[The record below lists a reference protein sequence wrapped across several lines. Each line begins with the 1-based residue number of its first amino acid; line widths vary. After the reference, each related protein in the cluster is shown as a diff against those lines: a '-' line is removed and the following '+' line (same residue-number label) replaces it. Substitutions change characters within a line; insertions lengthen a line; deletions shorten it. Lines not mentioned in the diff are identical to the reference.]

1 MNTNVISLPA
11 KVICYIVIISYIQP
25 YEVIY
30 LSKTLYNGMMAYS
43 LPLPYVNDL
52 FTTHNESNHWNI
64 IIHYTN
70 IEVACQKPLYRF
82 NSYTTLHESGQH
94 NQRLMRVCCLFR
106 SLSQERGKRF
116 YYAFESI
123 CYVRKIICWV
133 VKKYIL
139 NTLVTMVLVYG
150 MGIFGGRNP
159 LGKCLKMSASV
170 FPPKFSKPS
179 NKHHTPSYFLK
190 QNYLPLRSW
199 LCKGLFHTCLRF
211 KKVPHIDFL
220 ESHGK

>member
-116 YYAFESI
+116 YYAFGSI

-159 LGKCLKMSASV
+159 LGKCLKMSKRS
-170 FPPKFSKPS
+170 FLRKFSKWR
-179 NKHHTPSYFLK
+179 NKGHTSSYGEGCSYEQDVQEEK
-190 QNYLPLRSW
+190 N
-199 LCKGLFHTCLRF
+199 K
-211 KKVPHIDFL
+211 II
-220 ESHGK
+220 